1 MSKVTGL
8 FFAMPYFVYI
18 LKSLQ
23 NGSYYIG
30 STNDIEDRFKRHNE
44 GRVSYTKSKRPWE
57 LVYSE
62 EHPDRSRAVKREN
75 EIKDHKRRTFIE
87 ALIKKS

>member
-1 MSKVTGL
+1 M
-8 FFAMPYFVYI
+8 AYFVYI
-18 LKSLQ
+18 LESLKD
-23 NGSYYIG
+23 GRYYVG
-30 STNDIEDRFKRHNE
+30 STHNLEDRFKRHNE
-44 GRVSYTKSKRPWE
+44 GRVNYTKTNRPWE

>member
-1 MSKVTGL
+1 
-8 FFAMPYFVYI
+8 MPYFVYI

-30 STNDIEDRFKRHNE
+30 STNDLEDRFKRHNE

-62 EHPDRSRAVKREN
+62 EHPDRSSVMKREN
-75 EIKDHKRRTFIE
+75 AIKRRKSAQFIE
-87 ALIKKS
+87 VLIKNYEA